1 MTFTVV
7 NSGNVQVS
15 ITETSPPPYYYL
27 NNVSYFLY
35 AYNTFGG
42 NNLSGNTSLSIYN
55 TPVGILSNTNSVYGS
70 IVSYVNTGLSAN
82 IYTMNVIARN
92 TVGVSTPF
100 TSNIQV
106 LTTPNSPSIDAGN
119 TKCLTSGNLTISI
132 NDTVNN
138 SMNSVYYLYSLDGI
152 NYTSSGVFRG
162 ANTKTTFTV
171 SNTGNILVP
180 LTANTYTLYVI
191 ASNSIGNSSPVT
203 SSVNIYTNPLSQ
215 FVIDTS
221 NTQCTTSGIL
231 TVFVN
236 DTVNT
241 PINGIYYLYS
251 TNGVIY
257 GNSGVFKSSGN
268 TVIFNISNTG
278 NAQIPLTANTYTIY
292 VAAANSVGNSIST
305 PATAIENVYTTPIA
319 PTIDQVNTKSIT
331 SGNLNVAF
339 TDTFNNGN
347 NQVEYTYFMYDSTAA
362 QLFFV

>member
-1 MTFTVV
+1 VTFTVV